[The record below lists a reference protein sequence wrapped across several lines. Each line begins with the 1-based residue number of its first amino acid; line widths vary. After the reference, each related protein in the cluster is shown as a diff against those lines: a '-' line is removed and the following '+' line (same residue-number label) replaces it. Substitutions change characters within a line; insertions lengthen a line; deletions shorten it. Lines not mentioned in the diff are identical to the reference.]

1 MAELWATKF
10 KVLKTGLNAQSLAAL
25 LDTLLTD
32 VSLFAEPRLAILNE
46 ILPHLGSDESVTA
59 KYAPIRTALE
69 GQVSQR
75 AFLPDKLKAEFDC
88 LGAVSAPEEERR
100 RRFRS
105 ICEQMIKF
113 RVDSG
118 SIYDL
123 LPCLRSDYLAAEGV
137 ASLRRHVRLVV
148 LREAPPSPSPSRT
161 S

>member
-1 MAELWATKF
+1 M
-10 KVLKTGLNAQSLAAL
+10 
-25 LDTLLTD
+25 
-32 VSLFAEPRLAILNE
+32 
-46 ILPHLGSDESVTA
+46 TA

-100 RRFRS
+100 RRFRP